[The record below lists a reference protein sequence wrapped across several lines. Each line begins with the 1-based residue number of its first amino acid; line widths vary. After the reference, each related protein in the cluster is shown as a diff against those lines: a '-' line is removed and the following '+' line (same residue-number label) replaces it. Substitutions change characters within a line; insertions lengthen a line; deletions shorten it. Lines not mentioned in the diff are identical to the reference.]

1 MDKRIVLITGANGYI
16 GRALTQRLGRTYRVI
31 GLDRSPVE
39 DNPDLAASYSIDLAD
54 DASVSAALEKVRDDF
69 GDQLAACIHLAA
81 YFDITGEPNPLYE
94 TVNVEGSRR
103 LITELQA
110 FDIEQFIYA
119 SSMLVHEPKPL
130 PGVRIDESSPLGPTW
145 PYPQSK
151 ADAEQVLRENRGDI
165 PVVFLR
171 FAGVYDDKGHSAF
184 LAEQIAGVYEHRV
197 SAHLYPG
204 MLCAAQSALHLED
217 LIKAVEQT
225 IARRADLEDDL
236 PILVG
241 EPETLGYAE
250 IQDIVHCQ
258 IHGKEW
264 TTVRIPK
271 SVAKLGTWIEEE
283 VLGHDGFVKQWMVD
297 DANAH
302 YILDISRARK
312 LLGWEPEHSL
322 RETLPTIIDAL
333 KADPQDW
340 YETNKLNTSRVAW
353 HPKRSDAEKTEPARP
368 QSQDTDIAHDG
379 HQMDGD
385 MNNMDG
391 DMQHMDGPQRGTRWT
406 QFAVIGLGLWLAA
419 SPGVYDVVSADTA
432 RASVVAVTLERGLP
446 SIEWRANAL
455 ALSDMLSGIALM
467 IFGAMSLSKR
477 TAWLGQWA
485 TAFVG
490 IWLLFAPLFF
500 WSPSAAQYL
509 TNMLVGTLAIAF
521 SVLVPMMPGMSM
533 EGMMDKKSIPPGWTY
548 SPSTDAQRF
557 PIVAMG
563 IIGLLIS
570 RMLTSYQLGHID
582 VAWEPFFSGSLG
594 DPKNGTEEIITSD
607 VSKAWPI
614 PDAGLGAVSYV
625 LEILMAV
632 MGTRTRWRTMPWMVT
647 FFGILVIPLGVVSI
661 YFVII
666 QPIMIG
672 TWSTPALIAA
682 LAMLIMIPF
691 SLDEVIAMGQYL
703 YWSKKEGKSL
713 VRTFFKGGAVSN
725 GEIDD
730 TDYMTD
736 ARSIWNNTV
745 RGVTFPWTLM
755 ASTALGAWLMLTRIT
770 LGSEGAMANSD
781 HVVGALV
788 ITVAII
794 ATAEVARALRFINAA
809 FGAWLVAAPFLLA
822 GASSAGTVASVAVG
836 LLLIGLSLPQG
847 KRSGEHYAGW
857 DRFVV

>member
-1 MDKRIVLITGANGYI
+1 MDKRIVLITGASGYI
-16 GRALTQRLGRTYRVI
+16 GRALTQRLGGTYRVI

-39 DNPDLAASYSIDLAD
+39 DNPDLEASYAIDLAD
-54 DASVSAALEKVRDDF
+54 EASVVDALAKVRAAH
-69 GDQLAACIHLAA
+69 GKTIAACIHLAA
-81 YFDITGEPNPLYE
+81 YFDITGEPNPLYND
-94 TVNVEGSRR
+94 VNVEGSRR
-103 LITELQA
+103 LIKALQD
-110 FDIEQFIYA
+110 FDVEQFVYA

-130 PGVRIDESSPLGPTW
+130 PDERIDEFTPIGPTW

-151 ADAEQVLRENRGDI
+151 ADAEQVLRKNRGDI

-171 FAGVYDDKGHSAF
+171 FAGVYDDEGHSAF
-184 LAEQIAGVYEHRV
+184 LAEQIAGVYEHRM

-217 LIKAVEQT
+217 LTKAVEQT
-225 IARRADLEDDL
+225 IAHRANLEGET
-236 PILVG
+236 PILIG
-241 EPETLGYAE
+241 ESETLGYAE

-258 IHGKEW
+258 IHGEEW

-302 YILDISRARK
+302 YVLDISRARK

-353 HPKRSDAEKTEPARP
+353 HPKRSDPKETEPATT
-368 QSQDTDIAHDG
+368 SSHDADMSHDNDKSRNG
-379 HQMDGD
+379 HQMAGEMHD
-385 MNNMDG
+385 
-391 DMQHMDGPQRGTRWT
+391 MDGPQRGTRWT
-406 QFAVIGLGLWLAA
+406 HFAVIGLGLWLAA
-419 SPGVYDVVSADTA
+419 SPGVYDVVSAETA
-432 RASVVAVTLERGLP
+432 RASVVAVSIERGLP

-485 TAFVG
+485 TAFIG

-509 TNMLVGTLAIAF
+509 TNLLVGTLVIAF
-521 SVLVPMMPGMSM
+521 AVLVPMMPGMSM

-582 VAWEPFFSGSLG
+582 VAWEPFFSGSLA

-632 MGTRTRWRTMPWMVT
+632 MGTRARWRTMPWMVT
-647 FFGILVIPLGVVSI
+647 FFGILVIPLGVISI

-666 QPIMIG
+666 QPIVIG

-703 YWSKKEGKSL
+703 YWSKKEGKPL
-713 VRTFFKGGAVSN
+713 VRTFFKGGAASR

-736 ARSIWNNTV
+736 AGSIWANTV
-745 RGVTFPWTLM
+745 RGVTFPWTLI
-755 ASTALGAWLMLTRIT
+755 ASTALGAWLMLSRIT

-809 FGAWLVAAPFLLA
+809 FGAWLVAAPFILA
-822 GASSAGTVASVAVG
+822 GASSAGTVASVGVG
-836 LLLIGLSLPQG
+836 LLLIGLSLPRG

>member
-16 GRALTQRLGRTYRVI
+16 GRALTQRLGGTYRVI
-31 GLDRSPVE
+31 GLDRSSVE
-39 DNPDLAASYSIDLAD
+39 DNPDLEASYAIDLAD
-54 DASVSAALEKVRDDF
+54 EASVVDALAKVRAAH
-69 GDQLAACIHLAA
+69 GKAIAACIHLAA
-81 YFDITGEPNPLYE
+81 YFDITGEPNPLYND
-94 TVNVEGSRR
+94 VNVEGSRR
-103 LITELQA
+103 LIAALQD
-110 FDIEQFIYA
+110 FDVEQFVYA

-130 PGVRIDESSPLGPTW
+130 PDERIDESTPIGPTW

-151 ADAEQVLRENRGDI
+151 ADAERVLSENRGDI

-171 FAGVYDDKGHSAF
+171 FAGVYDDEGHSAF
-184 LAEQIAGVYEHRV
+184 LAEQIAGIYEHRV

-217 LIKAVEQT
+217 LTKAVEQT
-225 IARRADLEDDL
+225 IAHRANLEGET
-236 PILVG
+236 PILIG
-241 EPETLGYAE
+241 ESETLGYAE

-258 IHGKEW
+258 IHGEEW

-302 YILDISRARK
+302 YIIDISRARK

-353 HPKRSDAEKTEPARP
+353 HPKRSDPQETESATPP
-368 QSQDTDIAHDG
+368 SHDADKSRNG
-379 HQMDGD
+379 HQMAGEMHD
-385 MNNMDG
+385 
-391 DMQHMDGPQRGTRWT
+391 MDGPQRGTRWT
-406 QFAVIGLGLWLAA
+406 HFAVIGLGLWLAA
-419 SPGVYDVVSADTA
+419 SPGVYDVVSVETA
-432 RASVVAVTLERGLP
+432 RASVVAVSIERGLP

-485 TAFVG
+485 TAFIG

-509 TNMLVGTLAIAF
+509 TNLLVGTLVIAF
-521 SVLVPMMPGMSM
+521 AVLVPMMPGMSM

-582 VAWEPFFSGSLG
+582 VAWEPFFSGSLA

-632 MGTRTRWRTMPWMVT
+632 MGTRARWRTMPWMVT
-647 FFGILVIPLGVVSI
+647 FFGILVIPLGVISI

-666 QPIMIG
+666 QPIVIG

-703 YWSKKEGKSL
+703 YWSKKEGKPL
-713 VRTFFKGGAVSN
+713 VRTFFKGGAASR

-736 ARSIWNNTV
+736 AGSIWANTV
-745 RGVTFPWTLM
+745 RGVTFPWTLI
-755 ASTALGAWLMLTRIT
+755 ASTALGAWLMLSRIT

-822 GASSAGTVASVAVG
+822 GASSAGTVASVVAG

>member
-1 MDKRIVLITGANGYI
+1 MEKGLVLITGANGYI
-16 GRALTQRLGRTYRVI
+16 GRALTRRLTDNYRII
-31 GLDRSPVE
+31 GLDRSASE
-39 DNPDLAASYSIDLAD
+39 DIPGLEASYSIDLAQE
-54 DASVSAALEKVRDDF
+54 ASVVDALETVRAAY
-69 GDQLAACIHLAA
+69 GNKIAACIHLAA

-94 TVNVEGSRR
+94 EVNVEGSRR
-103 LITELQA
+103 LITALQD
-110 FDIEQFIYA
+110 FDVDQFVYA
-119 SSMLVHEPKPL
+119 SSMLVHEPRPL
-130 PGVRIDESSPLGPTW
+130 PDERIDESSPIGPTW

-151 ADAEQVLRENRGDI
+151 ADAEKVLRENRGGI

-171 FAGVYDDKGHSAF
+171 FAGVYDDEGHSAF

-217 LIKAVEQT
+217 LAKAVEQT
-225 IARRADLEDDL
+225 IARRDQLPGET
-236 PILVG
+236 PILIG
-241 EPETLGYAE
+241 EPDTLGYAE
-250 IQDIVHCQ
+250 IQDIVHRE
-258 IHGKEW
+258 IHGEDW

-271 SVAKLGTWIEEE
+271 AVAKLGTWIEEE
-283 VLGHDGFVKQWMVD
+283 ILGHDGFVKQWMVD

-312 LLGWEPEHSL
+312 LLNWEPEHSL
-322 RETLPTIIDAL
+322 RETLPAIVEAL
-333 KADPQDW
+333 KSDPQKW
-340 YETNKLNTSRVAW
+340 YEANKLNTARVAW
-353 HPKRSDAEKTEPARP
+353 HPKGSAEKTVQTPHL
-368 QSQDTDIAHDG
+368 SSHDG
-379 HQMDGD
+379 HQMAGD
-385 MNNMDG
+385 MAGEMHD
-391 DMQHMDGPQRGTRWT
+391 MDGPQRETRWT
-406 QFAVIGLGLWLAA
+406 HYAVIGLGLWLAA

-455 ALSDMLSGIALM
+455 AISDMLSGIALA
-467 IFGAMSLSKR
+467 IFGGMSLSKR

-485 TAFVG
+485 TAFIGV
-490 IWLLFAPLFF
+490 WLLFAPLFF

-509 TNMLVGTLAIAF
+509 TNLLVGTLVIAF

-582 VAWEPFFSGSLG
+582 GAWEPFFSGSLA

-607 VSKAWPI
+607 ISKAWPI
-614 PDAGLGAVSYV
+614 PDAGLGAISYV

-632 MGTRTRWRTMPWMVT
+632 MGTRARWRTMPWMVT

-703 YWSKKEGKSL
+703 YWSKKEGKPL
-713 VRTFFKGGAVSN
+713 VRTFFKGGAASR
-725 GEIDD
+725 GEIDKE
-730 TDYMTD
+730 DYMTD
-736 ARSIWNNTV
+736 VRAIWNNTV
-745 RGVTFPWTLM
+745 RGVTFPWTLI
-755 ASTALGAWLMLTRIT
+755 ASTVLGAWLMLSRLT

-794 ATAEVARALRFINAA
+794 ATAEVARALRFVNIA
-809 FGAWLVAAPFLLA
+809 FGAWLVIAPFILN
-822 GASSAGTVASVAVG
+822 GASSSGMVASVVVG
-836 LLLIGLSLPQG
+836 LLLIGLSFPRG
-847 KRSGEHYAGW
+847 ERSGEHYAGW
-857 DRFVV
+857 DRYII

>member
-1 MDKRIVLITGANGYI
+1 MEKGIVLITGANGFI
-16 GRALTQRLGRTYRVI
+16 GGALTERLSRHYRVI
-31 GLDRSPVE
+31 GLDRSPSNGSSGLE
-39 DNPDLAASYSIDLAD
+39 ASYGIDLAD
-54 DASVSAALEKVRDDF
+54 DASVAEALERIRNDHGTRLD
-69 GDQLAACIHLAA
+69 ACIHLAA

-94 TVNVEGSRR
+94 KVNVEGSRR
-103 LITELQA
+103 LITALRD
-110 FDIEQFIYA
+110 FDIDQFVYA

-130 PGVRIDESSPLGPTW
+130 PDEPIDENSPIGPTW

-151 ADAEQVLRENRGDI
+151 ADAEAVLRHSRGKI

-171 FAGVYDDKGHSAF
+171 FAGVYDDEGHSAF

-217 LIKAVEQT
+217 LTAAVERT
-225 IARRADLEDDL
+225 VARRSELSGETA
-236 PILVG
+236 ILVG

-250 IQDIVHCQ
+250 IQDIVHRE
-258 IHGKEW
+258 IHGEDW

-271 SVAKLGTWIEEE
+271 TVAKLGTWIEEE

-302 YILDISRARK
+302 YILDISRARE
-312 LLGWEPEHSL
+312 LLGWEPRHSL
-322 RETLPTIIDAL
+322 RETLPIIVRAL
-333 KADPQDW
+333 KNDPQAW
-340 YETNKLNTSRVAW
+340 YEANKLDAARVAW
-353 HPKRSDAEKTEPARP
+353 HPSQSSVAPASEPAE
-368 QSQDTDIAHDG
+368 
-379 HQMDGD
+379 D
-385 MNNMDG
+385 MPCGMSS
-391 DMQHMDGPQRGTRWT
+391 HMDEMEGPQRDTRWAHY
-406 QFAVIGLGLWLAA
+406 AVIGIGLWLAA

-432 RASVVAVTLERGLP
+432 RASVLAVTQDRGLP
-446 SIEWRANAL
+446 PIEWRAHAL
-455 ALSDMLSGIALM
+455 AISDLLSGLALA
-467 IFGAMSLSKR
+467 IFGVMSLSKR
-477 TAWLGQWA
+477 TAWFGQWA
-485 TAFVG
+485 TALVG
-490 IWLLFAPLFF
+490 IWLLFAPLIF

-533 EGMMDKKSIPPGWTY
+533 DGMMDKKTIPPGWSY

-557 PIVAMG
+557 PIVAMA

-582 VAWEPFFSGSLG
+582 MAWEPFFSGSPV
-594 DPKNGTEEIITSD
+594 DPRNGTEEIITSD

-632 MGTRTRWRTMPWMVT
+632 MGTRARWRTMPWMVT

-666 QPIMIG
+666 QPIVIG

-703 YWSKKEGKSL
+703 YWSKKEGKPL
-713 VRTFFKGGAVSN
+713 IKTFFKGGAVWR
-725 GEIDD
+725 GAEDD
-730 TDYMTD
+730 EDYMID
-736 ARSIWNNTV
+736 PRAVWNNMV
-745 RGVTFPWTLM
+745 RGVTFPWTLVG
-755 ASTALGAWLMLTRIT
+755 STFLGALLMLSRIT
-770 LGSEGAMANSD
+770 LGNEGAMANSD

-794 ATAEVARALRFINAA
+794 ATAEVARTLRFVNAA
-809 FGAWLVAAPFLLA
+809 FGLWLLA
-822 GASSAGTVASVAVG
+822 VPFVFDGASPSGTIVSIGTG
-836 LLLIGLSLPQG
+836 LALIALSLPQG
-847 KRSGEHYAGW
+847 RRSNEHYAGW
-857 DRFVV
+857 DRFIF

>member
-1 MDKRIVLITGANGYI
+1 MDKRIVLITGASGYI
-16 GRALTQRLGRTYRVI
+16 GRALTQRLGGTYRVI
-31 GLDRSPVE
+31 GLDRSSVE
-39 DNPDLAASYSIDLAD
+39 DNPDLEASYAIDLAD
-54 DASVSAALEKVRDDF
+54 EASVVDALAKVRAAH
-69 GDQLAACIHLAA
+69 GKTIAACIHLAA
-81 YFDITGEPNPLYE
+81 YFDITGEPNPLYND
-94 TVNVEGSRR
+94 VNVEGSRR
-103 LITELQA
+103 LIKALQD
-110 FDIEQFIYA
+110 FDVEQFVYA

-130 PGVRIDESSPLGPTW
+130 PDERIDEFTPIGPTW

-151 ADAEQVLRENRGDI
+151 ADAEQVLRKNRGDI

-171 FAGVYDDKGHSAF
+171 FAGVYDDEGHSAF
-184 LAEQIAGVYEHRV
+184 LAEQIAGVYEHRM

-217 LIKAVEQT
+217 LTKAVEQT
-225 IARRADLEDDL
+225 IAHRANLEGET
-236 PILVG
+236 PILIG
-241 EPETLGYAE
+241 ESETLGYAE

-258 IHGKEW
+258 IHGEEW

-302 YILDISRARK
+302 YVLDISRARK

-353 HPKRSDAEKTEPARP
+353 HPKRSDPKETEPATT
-368 QSQDTDIAHDG
+368 SSHDADMSHDNDKSRNG
-379 HQMDGD
+379 HQMAGEMHD
-385 MNNMDG
+385 
-391 DMQHMDGPQRGTRWT
+391 MDGPQRGTRWT
-406 QFAVIGLGLWLAA
+406 HFAVIGLGLWLAA
-419 SPGVYDVVSADTA
+419 SPGVYDVVSAETA
-432 RASVVAVTLERGLP
+432 RASVVAVSIERGLP

-485 TAFVG
+485 TAFIG

-509 TNMLVGTLAIAF
+509 TNLLVGTLVIAF
-521 SVLVPMMPGMSM
+521 AVLVPMMPGMSM

-582 VAWEPFFSGSLG
+582 VAWEPFFSGSLA

-632 MGTRTRWRTMPWMVT
+632 MGTRARWRTMPWMVT
-647 FFGILVIPLGVVSI
+647 FFGILVIPLGVISI

-666 QPIMIG
+666 QPIVIG

-703 YWSKKEGKSL
+703 YWSKKEGKPL
-713 VRTFFKGGAVSN
+713 VRTFFKGGAASR

-736 ARSIWNNTV
+736 AGSIWANTV
-745 RGVTFPWTLM
+745 RGVTFPWTLI
-755 ASTALGAWLMLTRIT
+755 ASTALGAWLMLSRIT
-770 LGSEGAMANSD
+770 LGNEGAMANSD

-794 ATAEVARALRFINAA
+794 ATAEVARALRFINVA
-809 FGAWLVAAPFLLA
+809 FGAWLVAAPFILA
-822 GASSAGTVASVAVG
+822 GASSAGTVASVGVG
-836 LLLIGLSLPQG
+836 LLLIGLSLPRG

>member
-1 MDKRIVLITGANGYI
+1 MGKGVVLITGASGYI
-16 GRALTQRLGRTYRVI
+16 GRALVSRLRDDYSVV
-31 GLDRSPVE
+31 GLDRSASHE
-39 DNPDLAASYSIDLAD
+39 IGGLEASYAIDFAD
-54 DASVSAALEKVRDDF
+54 DASVAAALKKVRAAH
-69 GDQLAACIHLAA
+69 GSRIAACVHLAA
-81 YFDITGEPNPLYE
+81 YFDITGEPNRLYDE
-94 TVNVEGSRR
+94 VNVEGSRR
-103 LITELQA
+103 LITALRQ
-110 FDIEQFIYA
+110 FDVEQFVYA
-119 SSMLVHEPKPL
+119 SSMLVHEPKKL
-130 PGVRIDESSPLGPTW
+130 PDERIDESAPIGPTW

-151 ADAEQVLRENRGDI
+151 ADAEGVLRESRGDI
-165 PVVFLR
+165 PLVLLR
-171 FAGVYDDKGHSAF
+171 FAGVYDDEGHSAF
-184 LAEQIAGVYEHRV
+184 LAQQIAGVYEHRA

-204 MLCAAQSALHLED
+204 MLCAAQSALHLDD
-217 LIKAVEQT
+217 LTRAVEQT
-225 IARRADLEDDL
+225 IARRAELGGET

-258 IHGKEW
+258 LHGEEW
-264 TTVRIPK
+264 ATVRIPK

-302 YILDISRARK
+302 YILDISRAK
-312 LLGWEPEHSL
+312 ALLGWQPERSL
-322 RETLPTIIDAL
+322 RETLPTIVEAL
-333 KADPQDW
+333 KADPQKW
-340 YETNKLNTSRVAW
+340 YETNKLNTARVAW
-353 HPKRSDAEKTEPARP
+353 HPKRSDTQETERART
-368 QSQDTDIAHDG
+368 SSHDTNASHDG
-379 HQMDGD
+379 HPMAGD
-385 MNNMDG
+385 MHD
-391 DMQHMDGPQRGTRWT
+391 MDGPQRETRWT

-419 SPGVYDVVSADTA
+419 SPGVYDVVSAETA
-432 RASVVAVTLERGLP
+432 RASVVAVTLERGLS
-446 SIEWRANAL
+446 SIEWRAGTL
-455 ALSDMLSGIALM
+455 AISDMLSGIALM

-490 IWLLFAPLFF
+490 IWLLFAPLVF

-509 TNMLVGTLAIAF
+509 TNLLVGILAIAF
-521 SVLVPMMPGMSM
+521 AVLVPMMPGMSM

-582 VAWEPFFSGSLG
+582 VAWEPFFSGSLA
-594 DPKNGTEEIITSD
+594 DPRNGTEEIITSD

-632 MGTRTRWRTMPWMVT
+632 MGTRARWRTMPWMVT

-666 QPIMIG
+666 QPIVIG

-703 YWSKKEGKSL
+703 YWSKKEGKPL
-713 VRTFFKGGAVSN
+713 VRTFFKGGAAPR

-730 TDYMTD
+730 SDYMTD
-736 ARSIWNNTV
+736 ARSIWHNTV

-755 ASTALGAWLMLTRIT
+755 ASTVLGAWLMLSRVT
-770 LGSEGAMANSD
+770 LGSVGAMANSD

-809 FGAWLVAAPFLLA
+809 FGAWLVAAPFVLS
-822 GASSAGTVASVAVG
+822 GASPAGTVASVAVG
-836 LLLIGLSLPQG
+836 LLLIGLSMPRG

>member
-1 MDKRIVLITGANGYI
+1 MDKRIVLITGASGYI
-16 GRALTQRLGRTYRVI
+16 GRALTQRLGGTYRVI
-31 GLDRSPVE
+31 GLDRSSVE
-39 DNPDLAASYSIDLAD
+39 DNPDLEASYAIDLAD
-54 DASVSAALEKVRDDF
+54 EASVVDALAKVRAAH
-69 GDQLAACIHLAA
+69 GKTIAACIHLAA
-81 YFDITGEPNPLYE
+81 YFDITGEPNPLYND
-94 TVNVEGSRR
+94 VNVEGSRR
-103 LITELQA
+103 LIAALQD
-110 FDIEQFIYA
+110 FDVEQFVYA

-130 PGVRIDESSPLGPTW
+130 PDEHIDESTPIGPTW

-151 ADAEQVLRENRGDI
+151 ADAEQVLRKNRGDI

-171 FAGVYDDKGHSAF
+171 FAGVYDDEGHSAF
-184 LAEQIAGVYEHRV
+184 LAEQIAGVYEHRM

-217 LIKAVEQT
+217 LTKAVEQT
-225 IARRADLEDDL
+225 IAHRANLEGET
-236 PILVG
+236 PILIG
-241 EPETLGYAE
+241 ESETLGYAE

-258 IHGKEW
+258 IHGEEW

-302 YILDISRARK
+302 YVLDISRARK

-353 HPKRSDAEKTEPARP
+353 HPKRSDPKETEPATT
-368 QSQDTDIAHDG
+368 SSHDADMSHDNDKSRNG
-379 HQMDGD
+379 HQMAGEMHD
-385 MNNMDG
+385 
-391 DMQHMDGPQRGTRWT
+391 MDGPQRGTRWT
-406 QFAVIGLGLWLAA
+406 HFAVIGLGLWLAA
-419 SPGVYDVVSADTA
+419 SPGVYDVVSAETA
-432 RASVVAVTLERGLP
+432 RASVVAVSIERGLP

-485 TAFVG
+485 TAFIG

-509 TNMLVGTLAIAF
+509 TNLLVGTLVIAF
-521 SVLVPMMPGMSM
+521 AVLVPMMPGMSM

-582 VAWEPFFSGSLG
+582 VAWEPFFSGSLA

-632 MGTRTRWRTMPWMVT
+632 MGTRARWRTMPWMVT
-647 FFGILVIPLGVVSI
+647 FFGILVIPLGVISI

-666 QPIMIG
+666 QPIVIG

-703 YWSKKEGKSL
+703 YWSKKEGKPL
-713 VRTFFKGGAVSN
+713 VRTFFKGGAASR

-736 ARSIWNNTV
+736 AGSIWANTV
-745 RGVTFPWTLM
+745 RGVTFPWTLI
-755 ASTALGAWLMLTRIT
+755 ASTALGAWLMLSRIT
-770 LGSEGAMANSD
+770 LGNEGAMANSD

-794 ATAEVARALRFINAA
+794 ATAEVARALRFINVA
-809 FGAWLVAAPFLLA
+809 FGAWLVAAPFILA
-822 GASSAGTVASVAVG
+822 GASSAGTVASVGVG
-836 LLLIGLSLPQG
+836 LLLIGLSLPRG